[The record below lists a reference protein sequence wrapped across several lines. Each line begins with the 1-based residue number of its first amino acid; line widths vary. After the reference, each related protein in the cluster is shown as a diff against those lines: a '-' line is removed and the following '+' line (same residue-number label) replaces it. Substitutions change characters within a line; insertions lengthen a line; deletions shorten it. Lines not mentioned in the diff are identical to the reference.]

1 MKIKN
6 NKFAKKSFKMKKKIP
21 LVLITI
27 LLSTLS
33 YSQVGI
39 GTTTPAAQLEV
50 SATNQG
56 ILIPRVGLTSLVTA
70 SPILNPQ
77 GGALV
82 TSTMVYH
89 TGVNSINAGY
99 YYWDG
104 TKWQGIGKA
113 DENRGLQYYA
123 FSGNG
128 ASPNVDKSNFNLT
141 LVGSGLWSG
150 VLNDACRAAI
160 RSGNNYTIL
169 FTGTLVVETA
179 GNFQLQSTSDDGAR
193 VVIDGIPVL
202 NRWIDQGTTTFDG
215 STVFLA
221 KGKHLIEFWY
231 YENSGS
237 DFMQFNWLQNAN
249 GTTGIVN
256 ASSFIVE

>member
-1 MKIKN
+1 MKIKTP
-6 NKFAKKSFKMKKKIP
+6 F
-21 LVLITI
+21 LVISI
-27 LLSTLS
+27 LLNTFAAA
-33 YSQVGI
+33 QVGI

-56 ILIPRVGLTSLVTA
+56 ILIPRVELTSLVTA

-113 DENRGLQYYA
+113 DENKGLQYYV

-141 LVGSGLWSG
+141 LVGSGLCSG
-150 VLNDACRAAI
+150 VLNDACRAGI
-160 RSGNNYTIL
+160 RSGDNYTIL

-179 GNFQLQSTSDDGAR
+179 GNFQLQSTSDDGSR

-202 NRWIDQGTTTFDG
+202 NRWIDQGPAAFNGNTIY
-215 STVFLA
+215 LA
-221 KGKHLIEFWY
+221 KGMHNVEFWY
-231 YENSGS
+231 YENAGS
-237 DFMQFNWLQNAN
+237 EFMQFNWLQNAN
-249 GTTGIVN
+249 GATGLVH
-256 ASSFIVE
+256 ASSFIIE